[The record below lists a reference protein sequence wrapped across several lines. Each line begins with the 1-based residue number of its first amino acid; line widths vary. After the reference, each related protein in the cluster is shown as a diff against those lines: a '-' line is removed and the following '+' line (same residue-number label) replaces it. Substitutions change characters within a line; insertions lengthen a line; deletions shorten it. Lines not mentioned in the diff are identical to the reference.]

1 MWAMTILFVASATAD
16 LISAGDIDGPLRF
29 CREGEFFK
37 EKGQTCEPCTEC
49 RDLLYESFFLK
60 NFSLHDSVSR
70 ESCSLFKDA
79 ICGWCG
85 SKTPVKNSDFY
96 RKCIGKNRVIFN
108 GKKFKREFGMRAVKK
123 ILEEE
128 EKKFSEE
135 ASWRKKRNKTWN
147 LVVETAER
155 LDMQRL
161 PPLPSDVDYDE
172 EIIDKYQLPSL
183 KIFEDS
189 HNNDDINPQMHDF
202 APISGDEF
210 LSDGKPVLKGEIE
223 KEIAQDDVR
232 AVDINEARIDQEDD
246 SDEELL
252 NTNTGRVNIVAIA
265 VRKTATLDDF
275 DEDDDSQ
282 TTSSHTSVCNTF
294 RYIGLYGYA
303 LCFIVLAAV
312 ILKRYVLTP
321 SCSKPTHRIPLMNFT
336 EEQCAMMY
344 RCAHQM
350 KKSKEMAAY
359 DNDVAYV

>member
-1 MWAMTILFVASATAD
+1 MTILFVASATAD

-49 RDLLYESFFLK
+49 RDLLYE
-60 NFSLHDSVSR
+60 R

-135 ASWRKKRNKTWN
+135 AI
-147 LVVETAER
+147 ETAER

-223 KEIAQDDVR
+223 KEIAQDGVR

-312 ILKRYVLTP
+312 ILKR
-321 SCSKPTHRIPLMNFT
+321 CSKPTHRIPLMNFT

>member
-1 MWAMTILFVASATAD
+1 MTILFVASATAD

-49 RDLLYESFFLK
+49 RDLLYE
-60 NFSLHDSVSR
+60 R

-135 ASWRKKRNKTWN
+135 AI
-147 LVVETAER
+147 ETAER

-172 EIIDKYQLPSL
+172 
-183 KIFEDS
+183 
-189 HNNDDINPQMHDF
+189 
-202 APISGDEF
+202 
-210 LSDGKPVLKGEIE
+210 IE
-223 KEIAQDDVR
+223 KEIAQDGVR

-312 ILKRYVLTP
+312 ILKR
-321 SCSKPTHRIPLMNFT
+321 CSKPTHRIPLMNFT